1 MYPHCG
7 VLRREES
14 VDAAVCILHVTHVAR
29 WHVLARCPVGTFW
42 HVAPS
47 ARPRS
52 SSARVKQSP
61 PPLPWYGATRVDR
74 TY

>member
-29 WHVLARCPVGTFW
+29 WHVLARCPVGPAAL
-42 HVAPS
+42 VECC
-47 ARPRS
+47 S
-52 SSARVKQSP
+52 SQAKP